1 MKQIKIPYLSY
12 GLWRY
17 LKRWRSFF
25 DQERIS
31 VGVSKGIESSVLG
44 WGYKRSGQRALKH
57 SQKSPLQSALLIE
70 DGFLR
75 SMDLGVN
82 GEEAL
87 SLVVDDLGI
96 YYDTT
101 KSSRLEQMILDQS
114 ALANDLEDGER
125 ALKLVIEHRLTK
137 YNHVLEGWRAHLRIN
152 SEKSQVLVIDQT
164 FGDMSLEYGSANFE
178 TFQTMLQAAIAEN
191 PDAEIWIK
199 VHPDVL
205 AGKKQGHYSALI
217 AEITAQPERY
227 PQIHILAENIHPHSL
242 IEKMDRV
249 YVATSQM
256 GFEALMLG
264 REVITF
270 GVPWYAGWGLTDD
283 RHSFAHSP
291 AFLARRRQATLLEL
305 FTASYLQYCRY
316 INPFTQERG
325 TIFEVID
332 YLVMMKRRERLL
344 QGEIWVVGLSW
355 WKRKIMSPFLKT
367 VNNQLRFIKTETVLK
382 QAFHSLSALNTS
394 DQSVH
399 SDSGLSSPPGSQS
412 SLTSSVSAS
421 SSSIRLL
428 LWGKKFP
435 ALETWADSVQLPVLR
450 MEDGFIRSV
459 GLGSNLVAPRS
470 LVIDDEGIYFDAGKP
485 SRLERI
491 LEETNFTTGML
502 TEADQLKTALVA
514 AKVGKYNVGNSTLDL
529 QLPNDQRILLV
540 PGQVEDDASIQTGTR
555 DIKTNLGLLQYVR
568 VQNPEAY
575 IIYKPH
581 PDVVSGN
588 RVGDIPEA
596 KALQYADNVMPE
608 ADIIILMEMCDELH
622 TMTSLSGFE
631 ALLRDKKVF
640 CYGIPFYAG
649 WGLTTDLYRL
659 ENRRERRLTLPELI
673 AGTLL
678 LYPEYLDTKTGKLTN
693 AKATLEAISKERM
706 QMQNQRLKTNWPMR
720 KWQQL
725 RGLMQTLK
733 W

>member
-1 MKQIKIPYLSY
+1 MRKIDIQFSSNKLSKTENVRTI
-12 GLWRY
+12 LQDEFAQQV
-17 LKRWRSFF
+17 SFS
-25 DQERIS
+25 I
-31 VGVSKGIESSVLG
+31 G
-44 WGYKRSGQRALKH
+44 WGNKPNTKKARAYAEKH
-57 SQKSPLQSALLIE
+57 ELPFIALE

-82 GEEAL
+82 GEDPL

-101 KSSRLEQMILDQS
+101 KASRLEEMILNQS
-114 ALANDLEDGER
+114 ALANDLMKGER

-137 YNHVLEGWRAHLRIN
+137 YNHVLEGWPAHLEIN
-152 SEKSQVLVIDQT
+152 LAKPQVLVIDQT

-217 AEITAQPERY
+217 AEIAIHPERY

-264 REVITF
+264 KEVITF
-270 GVPWYAGWGLTDD
+270 GVPWYAGWGLTED
-283 RHSFAHSP
+283 RNPLVNMP
-291 AFLARRRQATLLEL
+291 AFQDRRRQATFLEL

-344 QGEIWVVGLSW
+344 QGEIWIVGLSW

-367 VNNQLRFIKTETVLK
+367 VNNQLRFFKTEAALK
-382 QAFHSLSALNTS
+382 KAFHSLNALNKS
-394 DQSVH
+394 DH
-399 SDSGLSSPPGSQS
+399 SDSGLSSPSESQ
-412 SLTSSVSAS
+412 LQLSSVLRQ

-435 ALETWADSVQLPVLR
+435 ALESLAKSAQLPVLR

-491 LEETNFTTGML
+491 LEETRFTTEMIA
-502 TEADQLKTALVA
+502 EADQLKKALVA

-568 VQNPEAY
+568 AHNPEAY

-596 KALQYADNVMPE
+596 KTLQYADTVMAE
-608 ADIIILMEMCDELH
+608 ADIIVLMEVCDELH

-659 ENRRERRLTLPELI
+659 ENRRKRRLTLPELI

-693 AKATLEAISKERM
+693 ANVTLAAIAKERL

-725 RGLMQTLK
+725 RGLMRTLK